1 MVQNRPDIWGR
12 LPDLPPEGCIGISR
26 WSGVN
31 IDKSRVKINRE
42 STSTESGV
50 RRIVQAK
57 DARCLWHYPHVD
69 VLVHVYGAPYCSLLL
84 TSSRDPCLWRRNVT
98 RDI

>member
-1 MVQNRPDIWGR
+1 VVQNRPDIWGR
-12 LPDLPPEGCIGISR
+12 LPDLPPEGCIGIRR
-26 WSGVN
+26 WPSVN
-31 IDKSRVKINRE
+31 IDESRVRISFSST

-84 TSSRDPCLWRRNVT
+84 TSSCDPCL
-98 RDI
+98 